1 MEHKPERRIA
11 VDIDTLLAIAGAFAG
26 LELTLYLAIST
37 TNRFYP
43 IFAGLA
49 FVACL
54 GYLVLKKRAVSALGS
69 GPIAEQRGSRSIYL
83 LLNILF
89 FGLMSCA
96 LIAVALRS
104 DQYSRPVVFFVCVAL
119 ASAVLAAEVVLLP
132 SEKGHAYFLVAK
144 IVFLVLVLIWSSM
157 IIYPSLLGMDPFYHA
172 DFTEAMLH
180 GKHIPTGEYYS
191 TFAGMHLTI
200 GTTMLVADLDYKT
213 ACMLSAC
220 LMYAVVVLSFL
231 FLLGR
236 SISGAKVGLLAALL
250 VGIAAFYLRWGWW
263 MSPNAYAMVF
273 MMASVYL
280 LVRDKGAYPTRLM
293 ALAMLLMGVLI
304 VTHTMVAAC
313 MALFL
318 VLSWAGYHIYIRV
331 YQEKFKVPL
340 ALGVGILFSVAML
353 FSWMVGA
360 AHPIKTLKE
369 LIDFGFA
376 ADFWTQTLP
385 QSADYMSTIPFW
397 EYFLRT
403 VTEPVFWALSFIGCL
418 AYFSRRFGDKHGFV
432 LAISGMAVLAIGVF
446 SVPASVGVLPGRWQY
461 VSVFL
466 LAIPAGMGLLM
477 IVGARAH
484 IFQKA
489 VLLAVMVGALSF
501 ISIASPMAEMDQP
514 ITSKNTTVRY
524 AYTESELAAANTIA
538 STWSADVASDGYYSD
553 VFPPPKTAGMNP
565 SLSTNLIN
573 KDFTNRRDQVV
584 VIRQEIVEKPFY
596 LPEVF
601 KLDYDPRDVLKEEGF
616 SQVYD
621 CGTVSAFAYLVR

>member
-11 VDIDTLLAIAGAFAG
+11 VDIDTLLAVVGAFAG
-26 LELTLYLAIST
+26 LELMVYLAIST

-49 FVACL
+49 FAACL
-54 GYLVLKKRAVSALGS
+54 GYLILKKRAVSALGS
-69 GPIAEQRGSRSIYL
+69 QPVAEQRGSRPMYL

-89 FGLMSCA
+89 FGLMSGA
-96 LIAVALRS
+96 LIAVALRP
-104 DQYSRPVVFFVCVAL
+104 DQYSRPAVFFVCVAL

-144 IVFLVLVLIWSSM
+144 IVFLALALIWSSM
-157 IIYPSLLGMDPFYHA
+157 ILYPSLLGMDPFYHA
-172 DFTEAMLH
+172 AFTEAMLD
-180 GKHIPTGEYYS
+180 GEHIPTGEYYS

-220 LMYAVVVLSFL
+220 LMYAVVGLSFL

-236 SISGAKVGLLAALL
+236 SISGAKVGILAALL
-250 VGIAAFYLRWGWW
+250 VGVSAFYLRWGWW

-273 MMASVYL
+273 MLASIYL
-280 LVRDKGAYPTRLM
+280 LVRDKGNHPTHLM
-293 ALAMLLMGVLI
+293 ALSMLLMAVLI

-318 VLSWAGYHIYIRV
+318 VLSWAGYHIYLRV
-331 YQEKFKVPL
+331 YEEKFKVPL

-369 LIDFGFA
+369 LIDYGFA

-397 EYFLRT
+397 EYLLRT
-403 VTEPVFWALSFIGCL
+403 VTEPVFWALSFVGCL
-418 AYFSRRFGDKHGFV
+418 AYFSRRFGNKHGFV
-432 LAISGMAVLAIGVF
+432 LAISGMAVLVIGVF
-446 SVPASVGVLPGRWQY
+446 SVPASLGVLPGRWQY
-461 VSVFL
+461 VSIFL
-466 LAIPAGMGLLM
+466 LAIPAAMGLLM
-477 IVGARAH
+477 VAGTRAH
-484 IFQKA
+484 VLQKA
-489 VLLAVMVGALSF
+489 AVLAVIVVGLTF
-501 ISIASPMAEMDQP
+501 ISIASPMANMDHP

-524 AYTESELAAANTIA
+524 AYTESELSAANTIA
-538 STWSADVASDGYYSD
+538 STWATAVASDGYYSD
-553 VFPPPKTAGMNP
+553 LFPPPGTAGVNP
-565 SLSTNLIN
+565 SLSTNLVN
-573 KDFTNRRDQVV
+573 RDFTNREDQLV

-596 LPEVF
+596 LPEVY
-601 KLDYDPRDVLKEEGF
+601 KLDYDPKDVLREEGF